1 MVTIFRYL
9 CQKSKTG
16 RYFDINTITIGE
28 LSQASRPVFNIVY
41 CNNSLIT
48 FQDNIPIKYE
58 ASETRSAMGVLGS
71 LVENDHTVAEVGL
84 LAI

>member
-1 MVTIFRYL
+1 MMHVTIFRYL

-28 LSQASRPVFNIVY
+28 LSQASRPLFNIAY

-48 FQDNIPIKYE
+48 FLDDIPIKYE
-58 ASETRSAMGVLGS
+58 SSETTRAMALFRS
-71 LVENDHTVAEVGL
+71 LVENGHTVMRIL
-84 LAI
+84 LK